1 MPPPTKRFEV
11 TWEKVVTMLELRVN
25 GKDYTVDVAPE
36 TPLLWVMRKKLG
48 LTGIKYGCGMAVCG
62 TCTVYLDGEPIRP
75 CITPVVCAVGK
86 EVTTVEKLVA
96 ESPAA
101 AHQVWAAEDAPQ
113 YGYC

>member
-1 MPPPTKRFEV
+1 M
-11 TWEKVVTMLELRVN
+11 MLELRVN
-25 GKDYTVDVAPE
+25 GKDYTVDVPPE

-75 CITPVVCAVGK
+75 CITPVVCALGK
-86 EVTTVEKLVA
+86 EVTTIEKLTASPPDDSA
-96 ESPAA
+96 E
-101 AHQVWAAEDAPQ
+101 VWTTEDVTQ